1 MVKFIMLTDVR
12 SVKNLFRIDWMVSCL
27 VLINAILLGLDILN
41 VSYLSRW
48 HLQFGLINQVKNLL
62 LFRISKWH
70 LYLKWFRLRKAFFAL
85 YCFLCLFVKMGRR
98 VLPLFVIFHPFQIT
112 FYIERLLLTS
122 AGLKLGSSD

>member
-70 LYLKWFRLRKAFFAL
+70 LYLK
-85 YCFLCLFVKMGRR
+85 
-98 VLPLFVIFHPFQIT
+98 
-112 FYIERLLLTS
+112 
-122 AGLKLGSSD
+122 